1 MFCFVLVMTVISRSV
16 PEFKCSGFLFFF
28 LLARTSVREH
38 IYLFLRGHIST
49 GTHRAFLLEHIVFSY
64 WYTLERGHL
73 CLSYRYTSLREHMCL
88 SYRDTSAQEHIS
100 EGTHRFFTGTH
111 RHRNTSV
118 LFTGTHHR
126 GNTSVW
132 GQIGVGIISV

>member
-1 MFCFVLVMTVISRSV
+1 MSLNLNVV
-16 PEFKCSGFLFFF
+16 GFFFFF
-28 LLARTSVREH
+28 LIARTSVREH

-100 EGTHRFFTGTH
+100 EGTHRFLPGHIGTGTH
-111 RHRNTSV
+111 RSFSPGHITA
-118 LFTGTHHR
+118 GTHQC
-126 GNTSVW
+126 GVKSGW
-132 GQIGVGIISV
+132 GSYRSDSGQSLLSYCLH